1 MHRGGGGR
9 GRTSAAAEAGMAG
22 QTRQGRALAI
32 ADRPEASNR
41 GGEVSGE
48 DKVGDKVGLVGCLG
62 CLGQGHGGHHGP
74 KSRAAHLILCFPYS
88 FLFSLICIF
97 AYLFVKFKNKKYI

>member
-1 MHRGGGGR
+1 MLGGGGGGR

-22 QTRQGRALAI
+22 QPRQGRALAI

-41 GGEVSGE
+41 GREASGE

-62 CLGQGHGGHHGP
+62 KDVVGWRLTWAKEQGSPSHSLFP
-74 KSRAAHLILCFPYS
+74 LFISLFPY
-88 FLFSLICIF
+88 LYICTFIC
-97 AYLFVKFKNKKYI
+97 KI